1 MGPVV
6 AVLTR
11 GKIMRAIASR
21 SAVMALLIWCV
32 APANLSAQ
40 GLIKTSRLSATLA
53 LEAVGEAVAA
63 CAKNGYAV
71 SAVVVT
77 IDGARQAVLRGD
89 GAPVHTLDSAY
100 AKAYTAASLVPV
112 RKERSTK
119 ELFERVSKNPST
131 TASLGNLPNIT
142 FTPGGITIFADDEP
156 IGGLGVGGAPGG
168 NFDHDCADAALKKI
182 ADRINSSATSARGL
196 EERSPCVSELPASAG
211 WEPRW
216 RRG

>member
-1 MGPVV
+1 
-6 AVLTR
+6 
-11 GKIMRAIASR
+11 MRSIASS
-21 SAVMALLIWCV
+21 SAIMALVVWCV
-32 APANLSAQ
+32 APSHLSAQ
-40 GLIKTSRLSATLA
+40 GLVKTSRLSATLA

-63 CAKNGYAV
+63 CARNGYAV

-77 IDGARQAVLRGD
+77 IDGTRQAVLRGD

-119 ELFERVSKNPST
+119 ELFERIAKNPST
-131 TASLGNLPNIT
+131 TTSLGNLPNIT
-142 FTPGGITIFADDEP
+142 FTPGGMTIFAGDEP

-182 ADRINSSATSARGL
+182 ADRMK
-196 EERSPCVSELPASAG
+196 
-211 WEPRW
+211 
-216 RRG
+216 

>member
-1 MGPVV
+1 MGPV
-6 AVLTR
+6 AAALIR
-11 GKIMRAIASR
+11 GNIMRSIASR
-21 SAVMALLIWCV
+21 SAVVALLVWCV
-32 APANLSAQ
+32 APAQLSAQ
-40 GLIKTSRLSATLA
+40 GLVKTSRLSATLA

-77 IDGARQAVLRGD
+77 IDGTRQAVLRGD

-131 TASLGNLPNIT
+131 TTSLGNLPNIT
-142 FTPGGITIFADDEP
+142 FTPGGITIFAGDEP

-182 ADRINSSATSARGL
+182 ADRMK
-196 EERSPCVSELPASAG
+196 
-211 WEPRW
+211 
-216 RRG
+216 

>member
-1 MGPVV
+1 MMARATQGGFLSPADLPIVRW
-6 AVLTR
+6 ANALIR
-11 GKIMRAIASR
+11 GTIMRSVALR
-21 SAVMALLIWCV
+21 STVIALLACCV
-32 APANLSAQ
+32 APAQLSAQ
-40 GLIKTSRLSATLA
+40 GLVRTSRLSAALA
-53 LEAVGEAVAA
+53 LEAVAA

-112 RKERSTK
+112 RKEKSTK

-131 TASLGNLPNIT
+131 TTSLGNLPNVT
-142 FTPGGITIFADDEP
+142 FTPGGITIFAGDEP
-156 IGGLGVGGAPGG
+156 IGGIGVGGAPGG

-182 ADRINSSATSARGL
+182 ADRMK
-196 EERSPCVSELPASAG
+196 
-211 WEPRW
+211 
-216 RRG
+216 